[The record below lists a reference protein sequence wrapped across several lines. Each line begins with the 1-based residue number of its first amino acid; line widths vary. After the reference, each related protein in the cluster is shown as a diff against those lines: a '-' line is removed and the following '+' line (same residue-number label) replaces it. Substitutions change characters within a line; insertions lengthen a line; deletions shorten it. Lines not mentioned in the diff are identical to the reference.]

1 MIALIA
7 IAGFCLSFAT
17 NVWANVDRKQR
28 EFSVLRLTGFRTE
41 DIVWFP
47 VVQAALMAAG
57 AWVLTCFAVLGI
69 QAVLNAMLASSLG
82 GGDPVCRLRAWHLGA
97 ALLLTIVAASAAAA
111 SGGLRAARLEPS
123 LGLRQR

>member
-1 MIALIA
+1 
-7 IAGFCLSFAT
+7 
-17 NVWANVDRKQR
+17 
-28 EFSVLRLTGFRTE
+28 LRLTGFRTE